1 MHRLN
6 WWDLIGYLV
15 CLMYAL
21 QTNELLGSFAI
32 ALCGFGCYSS
42 YELLS
47 CFVIIVGL
55 IIEHE
60 ASGTL

>member
-1 MHRLN
+1 
-6 WWDLIGYLV
+6 
-15 CLMYAL
+15 MYAL